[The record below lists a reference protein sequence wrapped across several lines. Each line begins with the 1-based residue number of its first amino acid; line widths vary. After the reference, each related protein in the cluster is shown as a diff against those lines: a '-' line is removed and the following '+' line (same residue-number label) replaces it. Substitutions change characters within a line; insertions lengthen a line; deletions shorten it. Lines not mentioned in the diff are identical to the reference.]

1 MGHMNDLT
9 SKTLDRKREGRML
22 AGVCAGL
29 ADYFGFPVAAVRV
42 VFVVAALPFFA
53 FLGALVYLVSWAVV
67 PDEGEKESILEQ
79 LVNKG
84 RSQ

>member
-1 MGHMNDLT
+1 MTDMG
-9 SKTLDRKREGRML
+9 SRTLERRREGRIV
-22 AGVCAGL
+22 AGVCTGL
-29 ADYFGFPVAAVRV
+29 AEYFGFPVAAVRV
-42 VFVVAALPFFA
+42 VFFVAALPFFA

-84 RSQ
+84 KSR

>member
-1 MGHMNDLT
+1 MGHMNDMA
-9 SKTLDRKREGRML
+9 SKTLDRKREGRL
-22 AGVCAGL
+22 VAGVCVGL

-67 PDEGEKESILEQ
+67 PDEGEKESIVER

-84 RSQ
+84 KSR

>member
-1 MGHMNDLT
+1 MNDLS

-67 PDEGEKESILEQ
+67 PDEGEKESILEH
-79 LVNKG
+79 LVSKG
-84 RSQ
+84 KSR

>member
-1 MGHMNDLT
+1 MTDIG
-9 SKTLDRKREGRML
+9 SKTLERRREGRMV
-22 AGVCAGL
+22 AGVCTGL
-29 ADYFGFPVAAVRV
+29 AEYFGFPVAAVRV

-67 PDEGEKESILEQ
+67 PDEGEKESILEE

-84 RSQ
+84 KGR

>member
-1 MGHMNDLT
+1 MGHMNNMA
-9 SKTLDRKREGRML
+9 SKTLDRKREGRL
-22 AGVCAGL
+22 VAGVCVGI

-67 PDEGEKESILEQ
+67 PDEGEKESIVER
-79 LVNKG
+79 LVNQGKS
-84 RSQ
+84 R

>member
-1 MGHMNDLT
+1 MTDIG
-9 SKTLDRKREGRML
+9 SKTLERRREGRMV
-22 AGVCAGL
+22 AGVAAGL
-29 ADYFGFPVAAVRV
+29 AEYFGFPVAAVRV

-67 PDEGEKESILEQ
+67 PDEGEEESILEQ

-84 RSQ
+84 KSR

>member
-1 MGHMNDLT
+1 MGHMNDIT

-42 VFVVAALPFFA
+42 AFVVAVFPFFA
-53 FLGALVYLVSWAVV
+53 FLGGLVYLVSWAVV
-67 PDEGEKESILEQ
+67 PDEGEPESILEQ

-84 RSQ
+84 KSR

>member
-1 MGHMNDLT
+1 MNDIS
-9 SKTLDRKREGRML
+9 SKTLERKREGRML

-42 VFVVAALPFFA
+42 VVVVAALPFFA

-67 PDEGEKESILEQ
+67 PEEGEKESILEQ

-84 RSQ
+84 KSR

>member
-84 RSQ
+84 RSR

>member
-1 MGHMNDLT
+1 MGHMNDIT
-9 SKTLDRKREGRML
+9 SRTLDRKREGRML

-29 ADYFGFPVAAVRV
+29 AGYFGFPVAAVRV

-67 PDEGEKESILEQ
+67 PDEGEQESILEQ

-84 RSQ
+84 KSR

>member
-1 MGHMNDLT
+1 MGHMNDIT

-67 PDEGEKESILEQ
+67 PEEGEKESILEQ

-84 RSQ
+84 RSR

>member
-1 MGHMNDLT
+1 MGHMNDIT
-9 SKTLDRKREGRML
+9 SKTLERKREGRML

-29 ADYFGFPVAAVRV
+29 ADYFGFPEAAVRV

-67 PDEGEKESILEQ
+67 PEEGEKDSILEQ

-84 RSQ
+84 RSR

>member
-1 MGHMNDLT
+1 MTDIG
-9 SKTLDRKREGRML
+9 SKTLERRREGRMV
-22 AGVCAGL
+22 AGVCTGL
-29 ADYFGFPVAAVRV
+29 AEYFGFPVAAVRV

-84 RSQ
+84 KSR

>member
-1 MGHMNDLT
+1 MNDLS

-29 ADYFGFPVAAVRV
+29 ADYLGFSVVAVRV

-84 RSQ
+84 KRW

>member
-1 MGHMNDLT
+1 MGHMSDIG
-9 SKTLDRKREGRML
+9 SKTLDRRREGRMV
-22 AGVCAGL
+22 AGVCTGL
-29 ADYFGFPVAAVRV
+29 AEYFGFPVAAVRV

-84 RSQ
+84 TTR

>member
-1 MGHMNDLT
+1 MNDLT

>member
-1 MGHMNDLT
+1 MNDIT
-9 SKTLDRKREGRML
+9 SKTLERKSEGRML

-67 PDEGEKESILEQ
+67 PEEGEKESILEQ

-84 RSQ
+84 KSW

>member
-1 MGHMNDLT
+1 MTDIG
-9 SKTLDRKREGRML
+9 SKTLERRREGRMV
-22 AGVCAGL
+22 AGVCTGL
-29 ADYFGFPVAAVRV
+29 AEYFGFPVAAVRV
-42 VFVVAALPFFA
+42 GFVVAALPFFA

-84 RSQ
+84 KSR

>member
-1 MGHMNDLT
+1 MGHMNDLS

-84 RSQ
+84 KRW